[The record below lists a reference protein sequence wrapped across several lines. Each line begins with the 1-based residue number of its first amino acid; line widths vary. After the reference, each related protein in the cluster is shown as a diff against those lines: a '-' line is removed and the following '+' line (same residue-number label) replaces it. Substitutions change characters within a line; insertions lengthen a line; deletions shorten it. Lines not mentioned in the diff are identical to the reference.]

1 MLSNQVIKD
10 MELQVLVSKK
20 GTKVVTA
27 TNLHQALELPNQ
39 HFLVNV
45 KKWLNDWYEFKD
57 GIRKPV
63 RLQDYGPRRVKDN
76 PILDD
81 YYFSVEF
88 AKMVALRTKSKAKLK
103 VSKQLLALSATDAE
117 SDPLTAQQMLHIME
131 LTKAM
136 SMVSCQEASE
146 REHLR
151 TYKNRNNGEA
161 VNWWTYR
168 AKILGYDADEL
179 RDKLRRRGQSPKG
192 KSQRELIAS
201 VDRLE
206 LIRAGIIDLFMALG
220 KPAAYAQ
227 KMGDLSK
234 MLAQELH
241 IEIFDD
247 RHGQSLFT
255 PPINPRG
262 VRELEAILADA
273 A

>member
-1 MLSNQVIKD
+1 
-10 MELQVLVSKK
+10 MELQILVSKK

-27 TNLHQALELPNQ
+27 TNLHQILELPNQ
-39 HFLVNV
+39 HFLTNV
-45 KKWLNDWYEFKD
+45 KKWLNDWYEFRD
-57 GIRKPV
+57 GIRKPI
-63 RLQDYGPRRVKDN
+63 RLRDYGPRRVKDN

-88 AKMVALRTKSKAKLK
+88 AKMIALRTKSKAKLK
-103 VSKQLLALSATDAE
+103 VAKQLLALDGSMDEREQLTTDQ
-117 SDPLTAQQMLHIME
+117 LLHLVE

-136 SMVSCQEASE
+136 SIVSCQEASE

-151 TYKNRNNGEA
+151 TYKERNEGQA
-161 VNWWTYR
+161 VNWWIHR
-168 AKILGYDADEL
+168 AKIMGYSAEEL

-192 KSQRELIAS
+192 KNQRELIAS
-201 VDRLE
+201 VDQLE

-220 KPAAYAQ
+220 KTAAYARQ
-227 KMGDLSK
+227 MGDLSK
-234 MLAQELH
+234 TLASELH

-247 RHGQSLFT
+247 RQGQSLFA

-262 VRELEAILADA
+262 IRELEAILADA

>member
-1 MLSNQVIKD
+1 
-10 MELQVLVSKK
+10 MELQILVSKK

-39 HFLVNV
+39 HYLTNV
-45 KKWLNDWYEFKD
+45 KLWLNDWYEFRE

-81 YYFSVEF
+81 YYLSVEF
-88 AKMVALRTKSKAKLK
+88 AKMIALRAKSKSKLK
-103 VSKQLLALSATDAE
+103 VAKQLLALSGDSPEQDQLST
-117 SDPLTAQQMLHIME
+117 QQLLHLVE

-136 SMVSCQEASE
+136 SIVSCQEASE

-151 TYKNRNNGEA
+151 TYKERNQGQA
-161 VNWWTYR
+161 INWWIHR
-168 AKILGYDADEL
+168 AEILGYSAEEL

-192 KSQRELIAS
+192 KNQRELIAS
-201 VDRLE
+201 VDQLE

-220 KPAAYAQ
+220 KTSAYARR
-227 KMGDLSK
+227 MGDLSK
-234 MLAQELH
+234 MLATELR

-247 RHGQSLFT
+247 RHGQSLFNA
-255 PPINPRG
+255 PINPRG